1 MVKEEILNLKDG
13 DRIQKSKYLVWT
25 VIGEPNW
32 SRNSGYYVQAT
43 CGRPPMEYRSISEE
57 ELLGF
62 SLLK

>member
-25 VIGEPNW
+25 VIGEP
-32 SRNSGYYVQAT
+32 NSGYYVQAT